1 MRPRHRQELG
11 RDRAVP
17 CGGASGRRGLDVAPF
32 KAQNMSNNARNNARV
47 VPTTDKNPA
56 LLEPGPRQIHELT
69 GVPLVAEIPML
80 RDHGL
85 PEEDGWYGPVVSSR
99 PPGLRTVAIVVPPRI
114 SNLDEF
120 APLAAVPDLRLV
132 WARTAAEL
140 AGAAIGWQAASVPGV
155 DAHGLFES
163 SEVARALFGA
173 QAPTLEASFE
183 RLAECI
189 EAASVPG
196 VLDDL
201 PAGR

>member
-1 MRPRHRQELG
+1 
-11 RDRAVP
+11 
-17 CGGASGRRGLDVAPF
+17 
-32 KAQNMSNNARNNARV
+32 MSWLARNGSAPPWSTRIG
-47 VPTTDKNPA
+47 
-56 LLEPGPRQIHELT
+56 GPDQPR
-69 GVPLVAEIPML
+69 
-80 RDHGL
+80 
-85 PEEDGWYGPVVSSR
+85 
-99 PPGLRTVAIVVPPRI
+99 PRI

-189 EAASVPG
+189 EAAFAPG